1 MGSVVKRE
9 TQVYETETLTSAHD
23 SDIVRLES
31 QIDEWNLAL
40 RQNILVMYFMK
51 YVKSHCSV
59 VCMYC
64 KS

>member
-40 RQNILVMYFMK
+40 RQNILVI
-51 YVKSHCSV
+51 YVFHV
-59 VCMYC
+59 LTLL
-64 KS
+64 